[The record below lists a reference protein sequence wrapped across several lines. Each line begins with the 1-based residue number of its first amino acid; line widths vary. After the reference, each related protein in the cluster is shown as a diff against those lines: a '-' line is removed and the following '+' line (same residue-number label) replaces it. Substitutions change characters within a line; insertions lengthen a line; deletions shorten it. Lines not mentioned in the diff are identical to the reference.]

1 MLVTALLCGLLQWH
15 CHLTHLFLQEGF
27 WSWVSG
33 VTDNALYPVMFLHY
47 LETALPNLATG
58 WHRQLFVA
66 GLCLA
71 LAYLNYRVREAWS
84 QRLSSLAAVVPVDDL
99 KPASNL
105 RADPVLGLACLKFS
119 AHSCAGFMLQL
130 CFEGSRK
137 THSGKHV
144 HCAGVAFWD
153 GLLFN
158 QCACRC

>member
-84 QRLSSLAAVVPVDDL
+84 QRLSSLAAVVPV
-99 KPASNL
+99 
-105 RADPVLGLACLKFS
+105 
-119 AHSCAGFMLQL
+119 M
-130 CFEGSRK
+130 
-137 THSGKHV
+137 T
-144 HCAGVAFWD
+144 
-153 GLLFN
+153 
-158 QCACRC
+158 